1 MKYPKQSFII
11 SLLIW
16 LIFFLIGSFFLQR
29 NIQKNSPIVIPPSLN
44 IDESMLRES
53 PIHSEN
59 KEQSSSIKNPAKEKE
74 SKALSESSYNKHE
87 PKIINRPLPEIPEEL
102 RYEAYHSYAIA
113 RFYIKKDGS
122 ASAELI
128 QPTSNPKLNYLLL
141 NSLRKWQFETSD
153 KESTQDIR
161 VDFRV
166 E

>member
-1 MKYPKQSFII
+1 MKYPKQS
-11 SLLIW
+11 LLISFFIW
-16 LIFFLIGSFFLQR
+16 FTIFLIGGFFM
-29 NIQKNSPIVIPPSLN
+29 KKKSPMIVLPSLD
-44 IDESMLRES
+44 IDAGMLSES
-53 PIHSEN
+53 PVHSEN
-59 KEQSSSIKNPAKEKE
+59 KEPSTSVKRMAKQKE
-74 SKALSESSYNKHE
+74 SKDLSEPSINKQE

-122 ASAELI
+122 VSAALI

-141 NSLRKWQFETSD
+141 NSLKKWQFEMSD
-153 KESTQDIR
+153 KESIQDIR